1 MEKLTSINIT
11 GSLQVMENELLK
23 VTGLSRAA
31 FHRKAIDK
39 FLSGDMNIDGDLMI
53 TTRKDPRYIRKPIKE
68 CIYLDDVRR
77 KKLEK
82 VSEEK
87 NIKITILLF
96 QAIMD
101 YCVYMSNNLPQE
113 ELKKFLEQ

>member
-11 GSLQVMENELLK
+11 EALQVMENKLLEA
-23 VTGLSRAA
+23 TGLSRTA

-39 FLSGDMNIDGDLMI
+39 FLNGDMNIDGDLMI
-53 TTRKDPRYIRKPIKE
+53 TTRKDPRYIRKPVKE

-77 KKLEK
+77 EKLKK

-101 YCVYMSNNLPQE
+101 YCVYMSNNLPEE
-113 ELKKFLEQ
+113 ELEKFLK